1 MPSCALRKGFGVR
14 SMRPGVG
21 TRSRGWLRGGSRAL
35 SSRSKRRVGNLPSNS
50 AIPRDFQ
57 PGEKVQPWLSAAGS
71 RPGYPAA
78 TSRFIPN
85 VKLKRLKKK
94 PKQDPRCVGV
104 ARFTDQLLPLLF
116 PGAAAGGEHPSA
128 AVGAGG
134 APGPPKQRAREEG
147 RQKAMMLHRRFRGF
161 LGGISLPFG

>member
-85 VKLKRLKKK
+85 VKLKRLKKNPNK
-94 PKQDPRCVGV
+94 ILAVWGSLGLQTNFCRFFFLERQRGGSILRLRWERGV
-104 ARFTDQLLPLLF
+104 RRAPPSRER
-116 PGAAAGGEHPSA
+116 GRRGG
-128 AVGAGG
+128 
-134 APGPPKQRAREEG
+134 K
-147 RQKAMMLHRRFRGF
+147 RR
-161 LGGISLPFG
+161 